1 MADTGCLHG
10 MLSTPFGR
18 GESGTRVFGLS
29 RITKPIDGSLFMG
42 TWRGLLRKTIP
53 VCDEV
58 SVPTQGVWSN
68 IARKFAGLEKKAP
81 VAMYVSPRIEAC
93 CLDCLRIPR
102 NFCRQS
108 ASSGIGQP
116 AGIQGLRCADGVACV
131 VRRSTGLCSVDVAK
145 RSAAVVCRGRAR
157 LGVDSRLGTF
167 AVCGHRG
174 ALHADIQW
182 SWSLVAV

>member
-1 MADTGCLHG
+1 MKNHRLCRWVPFEKAQVVLPIVILAFVLIISHTSLCMADTGCLHG

-68 IARKFAGLEKKAP
+68 IARKFAGLEEKAP

-102 NFCRQS
+102 NLCRHN
-108 ASSGIGQP
+108 ASSGIG
-116 AGIQGLRCADGVACV
+116 
-131 VRRSTGLCSVDVAK
+131 
-145 RSAAVVCRGRAR
+145 
-157 LGVDSRLGTF
+157 SRQES
-167 AVCGHRG
+167 R
-174 ALHADIQW
+174 D
-182 SWSLVAV
+182 